1 MMVRVAISGGI
12 GSGKS
17 AVTAVLRS
25 LGAKVVVA
33 DEVNA
38 ELLVDPA
45 YIAKIADIFP
55 SVVHNNC
62 IDKKELASIVY
73 GDETKRRL
81 LMNVAHPLIF
91 ERMFA
96 AYADERIV
104 FYEVPLLSEC
114 RDRFDL
120 VWFVDAEE
128 GARIRRIMDRDGVS
142 EEYAK
147 RVVGLQKAEDS
158 ICDFADV
165 IIPNRYD
172 PDDLRKTVTEQY
184 YLILRHFS

>member
-1 MMVRVAISGGI
+1 MLRVAISGGI

-17 AVTAVLRS
+17 AVTAILRS

-38 ELLVDPA
+38 ALLLDPSYVDR
-45 YIAKIADIFP
+45 IADIFP
-55 SVVHNNC
+55 SAVHNHS

-73 GDETKRRL
+73 GDESKRRL
-81 LMNVAHPLIF
+81 LMDVAHPLIF
-91 ERMFA
+91 DRMFA
-96 AYADERIV
+96 AYSDEPIV

-120 VWFVDAEE
+120 VWYVDAEE
-128 GARIRRIMDRDGVS
+128 GDRVRRIMDRDGVS
-142 EEYAK
+142 EERAK
-147 RVVGLQKAEDS
+147 RVVFLQRAEDS
-158 ICDFADV
+158 IRDTADV
-165 IIPNRYD
+165 VISNRYD

-184 YLILRHFS
+184 YLILKRFS